1 MHNLPMYPTQ
11 NQDQKPKFRRD
22 AVYLLVIALLLAT
35 CGQFYYSYH
44 YKPHAARQVAVY
56 YNQDH
61 QLNTEVTRTIQDA
74 DKFVYFAIYTFTRE
88 DIRDALLAAK
98 YRGLDVR
105 GIMDRKQSE
114 SLTGQRAI
122 VRELEKAGI
131 PIVFNDHSY
140 IMHLKTVVTDKGY
153 VSGSYNW
160 TAAGTN
166 LNDEIIE
173 VGRDEDI
180 RRQFERTILGIIE
193 RYKNISE

>member
-1 MHNLPMYPTQ
+1 MYPTQ